1 MAFHQDNLQNQNNAN
16 EFQSYDKG
24 VLWTASP
31 GLIKGKKDI
40 SDRINSQ
47 GERIYQDYFGD
58 FFPEGYFEVYFPFE
72 DYFFRK

>member
-1 MAFHQDNLQNQNNAN
+1 MT
-16 EFQSYDKG
+16 SK
-24 VLWTASP
+24 
-31 GLIKGKKDI
+31 
-40 SDRINSQ
+40 